1 MYTCVHRS
9 PRAQRFRAGRHS
21 GCERRRWPFLAVI
34 LAVALPALCRAGDEM
49 PPFSPPAGFA
59 VGALAARGHFVQ
71 HDGATLYRAICQ
83 GCHMP
88 DARGAQ
94 GAGMYPALAAN
105 PKLASAAFP
114 ALTVLQGRRGMPALG
129 DSLSDEQVA
138 EVVNYVRSHFDN
150 RFADVLTADDVA
162 RLRAAP
168 GGAP

>member
-1 MYTCVHRS
+1 
-9 PRAQRFRAGRHS
+9 
-21 GCERRRWPFLAVI
+21 
-34 LAVALPALCRAGDEM
+34 
-49 PPFSPPAGFA
+49 
-59 VGALAARGHFVQ
+59 
-71 HDGATLYRAICQ
+71 
-83 GCHMP
+83 MP

-150 RFADVLTADDVA
+150 RFADALTADDVA